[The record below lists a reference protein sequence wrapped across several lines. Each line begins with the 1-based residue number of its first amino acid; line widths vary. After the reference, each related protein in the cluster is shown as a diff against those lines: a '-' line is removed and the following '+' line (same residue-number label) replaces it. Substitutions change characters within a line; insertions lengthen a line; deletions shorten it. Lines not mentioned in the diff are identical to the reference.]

1 VAVVA
6 EPRVEQQRARPLAR
20 PKVLK
25 TPGQRLGDGLLWAWT
40 IATLFFL
47 VAPLFVIIPLS
58 FNAGSFLSFPMPGW
72 SWRWYQELWHTPIW
86 WTSFRHSLIVG
97 TGATAIATVLGTLA
111 AVGLSMATFR
121 GKNLLM
127 ALLISPLIVPL
138 IIVAAGTY
146 FYFVP
151 LGLANSLLGLTL
163 VHAALGAPFVLITV
177 SATLVGF
184 DRNLTR
190 AGASL
195 GAPPLVVFWKI
206 TMPLIA
212 PGMIA
217 GALFAFITSF
227 DELVVAMFLTGPG
240 QRTLPRQM
248 FDGIRENLSPTI
260 LAVATLLILFSIA
273 LLTTMEL
280 LRRRNVKLRGI
291 RE

>member
-1 VAVVA
+1 MAVVTHGSSK
-6 EPRVEQQRARPLAR
+6 ARSATPPGR
-20 PKVLK
+20 TKVLK

-40 IATLFFL
+40 LAALFFL
-47 VAPLFVIIPLS
+47 VAPLFVIVPLS

-72 SWRWYQELWHTPIW
+72 SSRWYLELWNTPIW
-86 WTSFRHSLIVG
+86 WQSFKHSLIVG
-97 TGATAIATVLGTLA
+97 TGATIIATVLGTLA

-121 GKNLLM
+121 AKSLLM
-127 ALLISPLIVPL
+127 AFLISPLIVPL

-146 FYFVP
+146 FYFIP

-184 DRNLTR
+184 DRNLAR

-195 GAPPLVVFWKI
+195 GAPPLLVFRKI

-217 GALFAFITSF
+217 GGLFAFITSF

-260 LAVATLLILFSIA
+260 LAVATLLILFSVF

-280 LRRRNVKLRGI
+280 LRRRNVRLRGI

>member
-1 VAVVA
+1 MAVVA
-6 EPRVEQQRARPLAR
+6 ERSSTTRSAKPLGRA
-20 PKVLK
+20 KVLK

-40 IATLFFL
+40 IATLVFL

-72 SWRWYQELWHTPIW
+72 STRWYLELWNTPIW
-86 WTSFRHSLIVG
+86 WQSFEHSLIVG
-97 TGATAIATVLGTLA
+97 VGATVIATILGTAA

-121 GKNLLM
+121 AKNLLM

-146 FYFVP
+146 FYFIP

-184 DRNLTR
+184 DRNLNR

-195 GAPPLVVFWKI
+195 GAPPLLVFWKI

-260 LAVATLLILFSIA
+260 LAVATLLILFSVV

>member
-1 VAVVA
+1 MAKT
-6 EPRVEQQRARPLAR
+6 AR
-20 PKVLK
+20 
-25 TPGQRLGDGLLWAWT
+25 TGGQRLGDLLLWAWT
-40 IATLFFL
+40 AATLFFL
-47 VAPLFVIIPLS
+47 VAPLLVIVPLS

-72 SWRWYQELWHTPIW
+72 SLRWYHELWTTPVW

-97 TGATAIATVLGTLA
+97 AGATAIATVLGTLA
-111 AVGLSMATFR
+111 AVGLSQATFR
-121 GKNLLM
+121 GKDLLT
-127 ALLISPLIVPL
+127 AVLISPLVVPL

-146 FYFVP
+146 FYFIP
-151 LGLANSLLGLTL
+151 LGLANTLLGLTL

-184 DRNLTR
+184 DRNLIR

-195 GAPPLVVFWKI
+195 GASPPLVFFKI

-260 LAVATLLILFSIA
+260 LAVATLLILLAVA
-273 LLTTMEL
+273 LLTVVEL
-280 LRRRNVKLRGI
+280 LRRRSVRLRGI

>member
-1 VAVVA
+1 MAAVA
-6 EPRVEQQRARPLAR
+6 ERRAEQQRARPLVR

-40 IATLFFL
+40 TAALVFL
-47 VAPLFVIIPLS
+47 VAPLFVIVPLS

-72 SWRWYQELWHTPIW
+72 SWRWYQELWNTPIW

-97 TGATAIATVLGTLA
+97 VGATAIATLLGTAA

-190 AGASL
+190 AAASL
-195 GAPPLVVFWKI
+195 GAPPLLVFWKI

-260 LAVATLLILFSIA
+260 LAVATLLILFSVL

-280 LRRRNVKLRGI
+280 LRRRNVRLRGI